1 MSLLGN
7 IIWVIFGGFFVFLGY
22 IIGGIAMCLT
32 IIGIPFGF
40 QCFKLAIF
48 ALLPFGQDTRMVNG
62 DMSGLSLIF
71 NIIWL
76 LIGGWFVFLNH
87 LFWGILLSITIIG
100 LPFGLQHFKLMKL
113 AFIPFGRE
121 IIDTP

>member
-1 MSLLGN
+1 MSILGN

-22 IIGGIAMCLT
+22 LTGGLVLCMT

-48 ALLPFGQDTRMVNG
+48 ALLPFGQDTRMAGG
-62 DMSGLSLIF
+62 DMGGFALIF
-71 NIIWL
+71 NIIW
-76 LIGGWFVFLNH
+76 IIFGGWFVFLNH

-100 LPFGLQHFKLMKL
+100 LPFGMQHFKLMKL
-113 AFIPFGRE
+113 AILPFGRE
-121 IIDTP
+121 IIDVD